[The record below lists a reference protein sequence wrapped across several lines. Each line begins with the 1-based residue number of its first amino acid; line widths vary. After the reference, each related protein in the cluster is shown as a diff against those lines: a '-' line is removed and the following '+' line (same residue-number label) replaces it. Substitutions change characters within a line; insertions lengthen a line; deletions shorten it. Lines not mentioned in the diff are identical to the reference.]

1 MNTVNDI
8 RTRIQEA
15 LTQEREK
22 YADDSIT
29 EWSEHDRGLADG
41 WIEALE
47 YVIAIMNEAI
57 PSIREWDRLQD
68 EAIIGLH
75 SVAIAQL
82 EGGNVEEAIGVLT
95 RTINQLSGVKVGD
108 EE

>member
-82 EGGNVEEAIGVLT
+82 EGGNVEEAMGVLT
-95 RTINQLSGVKVGD
+95 RTINQLRGVKVGD

>member
-41 WIEALE
+41 GIDALE

-75 SVAIAQL
+75 RVAIAQL

-95 RTINQLSGVKVGD
+95 STINQLRGVKVGD
-108 EE
+108 VE

>member
-8 RTRIQEA
+8 RTLLQESF
-15 LTQEREK
+15 TQERQK
-22 YADDSIT
+22 
-29 EWSEHDRGLADG
+29 LADATADNWRGYELGLQEG
-41 WIEALE
+41 WVEGLE
-47 YVIAIMNEAI
+47 YAIAMVDLAI
-57 PSIREWDRLQD
+57 PSIMDWNRIQD

-75 SVAIAQL
+75 RVAIAQL

-95 RTINQLSGVKVGD
+95 STINQLRGVKVGD

>member
-47 YVIAIMNEAI
+47 YGIAIMNEAI

-95 RTINQLSGVKVGD
+95 STINQLRGVKVGD
-108 EE
+108 VE